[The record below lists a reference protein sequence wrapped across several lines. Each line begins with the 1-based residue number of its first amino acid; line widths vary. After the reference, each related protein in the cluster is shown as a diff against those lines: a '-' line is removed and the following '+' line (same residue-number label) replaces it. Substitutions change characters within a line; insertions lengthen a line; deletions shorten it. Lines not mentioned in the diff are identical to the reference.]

1 VEFNSAVTK
10 HLDYFVL
17 KDMSERVTRRC
28 DDTVDKKRTNF
39 SESLAPAKEYTDC
52 FVSCHLAPA
61 ITDFVLDENRK
72 CCNNKLDWGVF
83 MNC

>member
-17 KDMSERVTRRC
+17 KNMLERVTRRC

-39 SESLAPAKEYTDC
+39 SESLAPAKEHTDR

-61 ITDFVLDENRK
+61 ITDFNLEEDRK
-72 CCNNKLDWGVF
+72 
-83 MNC
+83 